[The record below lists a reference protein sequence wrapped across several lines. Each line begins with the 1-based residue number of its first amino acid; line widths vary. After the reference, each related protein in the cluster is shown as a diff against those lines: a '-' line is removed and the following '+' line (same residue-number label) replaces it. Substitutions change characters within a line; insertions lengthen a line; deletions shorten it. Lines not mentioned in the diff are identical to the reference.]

1 MRRAA
6 GAWLLC
12 ALTGCSFV
20 FLDTVPS
27 SAPPVQV
34 YACDESY
41 LWPIIDGGLAALY
54 LASGFSVLA
63 SESSQETETGVAG
76 ASFVGAAV
84 FGISGLWGRS
94 KVKTCSEKND
104 QFKSYQRQYWQQ
116 RGAQPYPYPYPQP
129 YPQPQPQ
136 PQTQPQPR
144 PQPQPKPQP
153 QPQPRP
159 QPQPAG
165 PAAGQEGGNCLAGG
179 KCGAGLVCA
188 SGLCVKPPDRKA
200 PPPGGD
206 LQ

>member
-27 SAPPVQV
+27 DAPPVQI
-34 YACDESY
+34 YPCDEGN
-41 LWPIIDGGLAALY
+41 LWPLIDGGIAALY
-54 LASGFSVLA
+54 LIAGISTLA
-63 SESSQETETGVAG
+63 SDSSQETEAGVAG
-76 ASFVGAAV
+76 GSFVGAAV
-84 FGISGLWGRS
+84 FGLSGLWGRS

-104 QFKSYQRQYWQQ
+104 QFRAYQRQYWQQ
-116 RGAQPYPYPYPQP
+116 RGAQPYPYPQTYP
-129 YPQPQPQ
+129 PQPQPQ
-136 PQTQPQPR
+136 PQPPPQ

-153 QPQPRP
+153 QPPP
-159 QPQPAG
+159 QPSG
-165 PAAGQEGGNCLAGG
+165 PVAGQEGGNCLAGG

-188 SGLCVKPPDRKA
+188 SGLCVKPPDRKP